1 MEKPNETVLRE
12 SAYIALGTVILCIL
26 MNAVFWVLRLW
37 NLPVLWGTLLG
48 GGAAACNFF
57 LMALTVQKAVQD
69 ADEKAMRMRI
79 RASQA
84 LRFVALF
91 TAAALGAALPV
102 FNTIAA
108 LLPLFFP
115 RLVIALQPLFE
126 RLYTARRKKKE
137 NNRGDAA

>member
-26 MNAVFWVLRLW
+26 MNAVFLVLHLW

-91 TAAALGAALPV
+91 TGAALPV

>member
-1 MEKPNETVLRE
+1 M
-12 SAYIALGTVILCIL
+12 
-26 MNAVFWVLRLW
+26 
-37 NLPVLWGTLLG
+37 
-48 GGAAACNFF
+48 
-57 LMALTVQKAVQD
+57 QD